1 MADKGSARRPAGQD
15 LGASSPDRIRN
26 VVLVG
31 PGGSGKTTLVETLLA
46 SAGAIPRAGTVR
58 DGTTVCDFDEAE
70 SKHGRSVSLAVA
82 PVVHRE
88 TKINLVDTP
97 GYADFVGDVRAGLR
111 AADCALFV
119 IAANDGVDAGTLALW
134 RECADVGMP
143 RAVVITKLDQA
154 RADYDGVLA
163 QAQAAFGDKVMPLYV
178 PERTDGEVTS
188 LTGLLEAGDGSYE
201 DLRGSLIE
209 GVIEESEDETLMD
222 RYLGGEEISSDVLT
236 EDLEKAVARAT
247 FFPVV
252 PVCSQTGVGCAELLD
267 LAVTGFPSPQEHPS
281 PDVFTP
287 AGGAADAIECDPKAP
302 LVAEIVK
309 TTSDPYVGRLS
320 LVRVFSGTL
329 TAEQAVHVS
338 GHFTSFFGAE
348 LGHEDHDE
356 DEKVGTLSYPFGR
369 TLVPTEAVVAGDLC
383 AIGRLSRAETGD
395 TLSAADDPRVLRPW
409 SMPEPLLP
417 IAIVASSKA
426 DEDKLSQ
433 ALNRLAAEDP
443 SVRVENN
450 GETHQLVIWSMGEAH
465 ADVIMERL
473 AERYSVH
480 VDQVPFVVSLRETFG
495 GTAKGHGRHVKQSG
509 GHGQYAVCDI
519 EVEPLPEG
527 GGFEFVDKVVGGS
540 VPRNFIPSVE
550 KGVRAQM
557 ERGVRNGYP
566 VVDLRVTLTDGKSH
580 SVDSSDMAFQMA
592 GGLAL
597 REAAGDSTV
606 TMLEPLRHG
615 GGDRPRRPGRHDH
628 ERPVVTPRPPPR
640 HRQGRRRPHRHQGRG
655 TPDRAG
661 PVRRRPPLLHP
672 RRRLLHP
679 YLRPLR
685 SHARGRRPDHRAP
698 RPPLTNPG
706 QSPTY
711 RASTRSERRLRR
723 GLRGAEELLQDRA
736 GGTRAGRTLV
746 DEDGDGEVALGG
758 DHPGVGEEAAV
769 LVELGGAG
777 LGDHRRAGDVEQERA
792 AAAGDHPAEQP
803 LQRGGLGRRRTGD
816 AVRRRGRDARDE
828 RGHDQ
833 RAGLDGGDHGGH
845 HHR

>member
-46 SAGAIPRAGTVR
+46 SAGAIPRAGSVR
-58 DGTTVCDFDEAE
+58 DGSTVCDFDEAE
-70 SKHGRSVSLAVA
+70 EKHGRSISLAVA

-119 IAANDGVDAGTLALW
+119 IAANDGVDAGTRALW

-143 RAVVITKLDQA
+143 RAVVITKLDQS

-178 PERTDGEVTS
+178 PQYGDQGDGSGEVTS
-188 LTGLLEAGDGSYE
+188 LTGLLDGGDGGYD

-209 GVIEESEDETLMD
+209 GIIEESEDESLMD

-236 EDLEKAVARAT
+236 EDLETAVARAT

-267 LAVTGFPSPQEHPS
+267 LAVTGFPSPSEHPS

-287 AGGAADAIECDPKAP
+287 AGAAAEGIECDPKGE

-329 TAEQAVHVS
+329 TVDQPVHVS
-338 GHFTSFFGAE
+338 GHFTSFFGE
-348 LGHEDHDE
+348 EQGHADHDE
-356 DEKVGTLSYPFGR
+356 DEKLGALTYPFGR
-369 TLVPTEAVVAGDLC
+369 TQVPAEAVVAGDLC

-395 TLSAADDPRVLRPW
+395 TLSSCEDARVLRPW

-450 GETHQLVIWSMGEAH
+450 GETHQLVIWCMGEAH
-465 ADVIMERL
+465 GDVIMERL

-480 VDQVPFVVSLRETFG
+480 VDQVPFVVSLRETFSG
-495 GTAKGHGRHVKQSG
+495 QARGHGRHVKQSG

-557 ERGVRNGYP
+557 ERGVRHGYP
-566 VVDLRVTLTDGKSH
+566 MVDVRVTLFDGKAH
-580 SVDSSDMAFQMA
+580 AVDSSDMAFQMA

-597 REAAGDSTV
+597 REAGAAALV
-606 TMLEPLRHG
+606 TMLEPL
-615 GGDRPRRPGRHDH
+615 DT
-628 ERPVVTPRPPPR
+628 VTVIVPDDLV
-640 HRQGRRRPHRHQGRG
+640 G
-655 TPDRAG
+655 TIMSD
-661 PVRRRPPLLHP
+661 L
-672 RRRLLHP
+672 
-679 YLRPLR
+679 
-685 SHARGRRPDHRAP
+685 S
-698 RPPLTNPG
+698 
-706 QSPTY
+706 S
-711 RASTRSERRLRR
+711 
-723 GLRGAEELLQDRA
+723 
-736 GGTRAGRTLV
+736 
-746 DEDGDGEVALGG
+746 
-758 DHPGVGEEAAV
+758 
-769 LVELGGAG
+769 
-777 LGDHRRAGDVEQERA
+777 
-792 AAAGDHPAEQP
+792 
-803 LQRGGLGRRRTGD
+803 
-816 AVRRRGRDARDE
+816 RRGRLLGTDKVGEDRTVIKAEVPQTELVRYAVDLRSSTHGAGSFTRTFAHYEPMPEDVARSVE
-828 RGHDQ
+828 PR
-833 RAGLDGGDHGGH
+833 DHH
-845 HHR
+845 